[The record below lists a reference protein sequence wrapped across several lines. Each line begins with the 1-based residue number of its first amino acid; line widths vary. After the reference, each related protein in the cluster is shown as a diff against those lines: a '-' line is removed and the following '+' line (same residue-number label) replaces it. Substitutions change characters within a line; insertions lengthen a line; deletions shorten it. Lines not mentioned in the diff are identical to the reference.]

1 MVDYDDTFDS
11 TFAMFIFSVPKEWE
25 KDVDIIINGGETW
38 MKEVSVEYREL
49 LYRIYPKLSEEWD
62 KLFNS

>member
-1 MVDYDDTFDS
+1 
-11 TFAMFIFSVPKEWE
+11 MFIFSVPKEWE

-49 LYRIYPKLSEEWD
+49 LYKIYPKLSEKWD
-62 KLFNS
+62 ELFNS